1 MIGQAIPVIV
11 VVPSAGALEAVRGV
25 TPPEVQVTVAARERA
40 AEAAGSGHLAL
51 VGDGVRLAPGWLDGL
66 IAAVGDD
73 GTVAT
78 AGALVLADGDAGE
91 VAERLCAAAA
101 RPRPRTPAPDW
112 ACTLV
117 TRAALELA
125 GPLDEGF
132 ARRCSERGLLHVVA
146 GDVPAIMAAPG
157 VDAGPTP
164 GADAA
169 ATPGADD
176 AEPRPRGIDVPV
188 PEPLART
195 RARGRALARGLSV
208 TVDARILREPV
219 AGTQVHTLELLAALH
234 RTEALHLRILVPPDP
249 TPTAQAVLD
258 GLAGAELLNSAEVDD
273 DTPATDVVHRPYQV
287 SSALDLL
294 TLKQVGTRLVVTHQ
308 DLLTYHNPAY
318 HRDEH
323 VWAAYRDL
331 TRAALSAAYV
341 TVAFSEH
348 AAADLRAE
356 ELVGERLR
364 VVPIGVDHRLS
375 ALAAEPRP
383 PQVAAKLDGLPY
395 LLCLGSDLAHK
406 NRPFAIA
413 LTAALR
419 ERGWNGR
426 LVLAGPHARDG
437 SSAAEEA
444 ERRAAAP
451 GLVLDGGVPDEA
463 EKAWLYAHAA
473 AVVYPTT
480 YEGFG
485 LVPFEAAAH
494 GTPCL
499 FAPQAALIES
509 VGDHATLV
517 PWDPAASAE
526 RALELLTP
534 GPARDG
540 QVAGIRAVAERLT
553 WDRTAATL
561 LRVYEEALDARLSEA
576 SWEALEAEER
586 RSQWEDRY
594 WSIGRTGLSLVGPDR
609 LLPEA
614 TQRALAALAR
624 RPLTRRPLL
633 KTLDLVGRL
642 GQGGRE

>member
-1 MIGQAIPVIV
+1 MIPVTV
-11 VVPSAGALEAVRGV
+11 VVPSARALEHVRAV
-25 TPPEVQVTVAARERA
+25 TPPEVEVTVAAREQA
-40 AEAAGSGHLAL
+40 TGSGHLAF

-78 AGALVLADGDAGE
+78 AGALVLATGDAGD
-91 VAERLCAAAA
+91 VAERLRAAAG

-146 GDVPAIMAAPG
+146 GNVPAIAASAGAAP
-157 VDAGPTP
+157 VEDQ
-164 GADAA
+164 DS
-169 ATPGADD
+169 
-176 AEPRPRGIDVPV
+176 RPRTVEVPV

-219 AGTQVHTLELLAALH
+219 AGTQVHTLELLAALQ
-234 RTEALHLRILVPPDP
+234 RTEALRLRILVPPDP

-258 GLAGAELLNSAEVDD
+258 GLGDVELLNSAEVDD
-273 DTPATDVVHRPYQV
+273 ATPATDVVHRPYQV

-294 TLKQVGTRLVVTHQ
+294 TLKQVGARLVVTHQ

-375 ALAAEPRP
+375 ALAAEPRA
-383 PQVAAKLDGLPY
+383 PQVAAKLDGAPY

-419 ERGWNGR
+419 ERGWDGR

-444 ERRAAAP
+444 KARAAAP
-451 GLVLDGGVPDEA
+451 ELVLDGGVPDEA
-463 EKAWLYAHAA
+463 EKAWLYANAA
-473 AVVYPTT
+473 AAVYPTT

-499 FAPQAALIES
+499 FARQAALIETL
-509 VGDHATLV
+509 GELATLV
-517 PWDPAASAE
+517 PWDAAASAE
-526 RALELLTP
+526 RALALLSP
-534 GPARDG
+534 GEPRDRH
-540 QVAGIRAVAERLT
+540 VEAIRAVAARLT
-553 WDRTAATL
+553 WDRTAEGL
-561 LRVYEEALDARLSEA
+561 LRVYEEALVARLSEA

-594 WSIGRTGLSLVGPDR
+594 WSIGQTGLSLVGPDR
-609 LLPEA
+609 LLPEP
-614 TQRALAALAR
+614 TQRTLAALAR

-633 KTLDLVGRL
+633 KALDIAGRL
-642 GQGGRE
+642 GRGGRD